1 MGEALLKTRTR
12 EPCRQQQSM
21 INSTPVKGKTTNQRH
36 SKKRNTFE
44 KHTRP
49 SQSVYV
55 GEGFVVGLCNTFYFR
70 KRVVSPTR
78 KGLVFTQMQQLRP
91 VSKMALS
98 SGAVRMACSPNAGG
112 SSENSE
118 VLSFEL
124 LQRCFGASLQK
135 TEMEVSYFPHGG
147 AITDYTC
154 TLFGTKLGI
163 SVTRAMKY
171 HGEFTMADARQLLNK
186 KLNGVNCSSQNSLED
201 WTKQILH
208 VWATS
213 ARVAVIIA
221 QAYRRVPTQLK
232 SNTVVLVTIATNTDI
247 FSN

>member
-1 MGEALLKTRTR
+1 MGETLLKTPTR
-12 EPCRQQQSM
+12 ESCRRQSM
-21 INSTPVKGKTTNQRH
+21 INSTSAKGKTTRQRH
-36 SKKRNTFE
+36 SKKRNNFE
-44 KHTRP
+44 KHTRL
-49 SQSVYV
+49 SYSVYV
-55 GEGFVVGLCNTFYFR
+55 GESFVVGLCNTFYFR
-70 KRVVSPTR
+70 KHVLSPTR

-98 SGAVRMACSPNAGG
+98 SGALRMACIPNAGR
-112 SSENSE
+112 SSERSE

-147 AITDYTC
+147 SITDYTC
-154 TLFGTKLGI
+154 TLFGAKLGI

-171 HGEFTMADARQLLNK
+171 HGEFTIGDAKQLLIK
-186 KLNGVNCSSQNSLED
+186 KLNGVNCSSQNSLEE

-213 ARVAVIIA
+213 SRVAVTIA
-221 QAYRRVPTQLK
+221 RAYKRVPTQLK